1 MQLFFEEKFLSGKMV
16 IKDAEKNPVYTGKK
30 GFWTASITLSDNE
43 GNKLAKILEYNS
55 LVKKCFEIKVGKKKV
70 ATVKKKLSLINQKL
84 KVKGLGWDIVG
95 NFLASEYTIKNG
107 DEVIATIKRD
117 KLIAVTEGYSIDV
130 VNDENALAVVCL
142 VMVLNRILA
151 KKKGKLLK
159 KI

>member
-130 VNDENALAVVCL
+130 VNDENALTVVCL